1 MPFDFDEAMDR
12 HGQWSLKWERYP
24 GRDVIPMWVAD
35 MDFRCP
41 PAITDVL
48 RARIDHGVFGYVEP
62 GPELVETLA
71 ARIADSYGWTTHPDW
86 YVWLPGLVSG
96 LNVVCRA
103 VGEPG
108 DDVLTGVPIYPPF
121 LSAPLNA
128 ARGCVRVPLSL
139 ESGRWHFD
147 AQALAQAIT
156 PRSRLLLLCN
166 PHNPV
171 GRVWS
176 REDLLA
182 LANVAAAHD
191 LTICSDEIH
200 CGLVLD
206 ADKPHVPLAA
216 LAPEIAD
223 RTITLMAASKT
234 FNLPALGCAFAIVPN
249 TDLRT
254 RLRRVMAGL
263 VHRPLGVG
271 LWATLAAY
279 RDGEPWRLELIDYL
293 RRNRDLVAERIAAM
307 LGLKATHVEATY
319 LAWIDC
325 RDAGLEQPAKF
336 FEAAGVG
343 LYDGADF
350 GTPGWVR
357 LNFATRRALL
367 VEGLDRMQ
375 RALEVRLRT
384 SR

>member
-1 MPFDFDEAMDR
+1 VTFDFDEALDR
-12 HGQWSLKWERYP
+12 HGQWSLKWDRYA

-41 PAITDVL
+41 AAITDVL
-48 RARIDHGVFGYVEP
+48 RARVDHGVFGYVEP
-62 GPELVETLA
+62 GPELVEAIA
-71 ARIADSYGWTTHPDW
+71 ARIASSYGWQTQADW

-103 VGEPG
+103 VGEVG
-108 DDVLTGVPIYPPF
+108 DEVLTGIPIYPPF
-121 LSAPLNA
+121 LSAPVHA
-128 ARGCVRVPLSL
+128 GRTGVRVPLRNDQ
-139 ESGRWHFD
+139 GRWRFEPT
-147 AQALAQAIT
+147 ALERSVT

-176 REDLLA
+176 HQELEGLARVALERDL
-182 LANVAAAHD
+182 VV
-191 LTICSDEIH
+191 CSDEIH

-206 ADKPHVPLAA
+206 PDKRHMPLAA
-216 LAPEIAD
+216 LGPRIAD

-234 FNLPALGCAFAIVPN
+234 FNLPALGCAFAIVPSP
-249 TDLRT
+249 TLRE
-254 RLRRVMAGL
+254 RMRKVMAGL

-279 RDGEPWRLELIDYL
+279 RDGEPWRRALVDYL
-293 RRNRDLVAERIAAM
+293 RGNRDLVAARIAAM
-307 LGLKATHVEATY
+307 PPLAMTPVEATY

-325 RDAGLEQPAKF
+325 RGLGLENPAKF
-336 FEAAGVG
+336 FEDAGVG

-357 LNFATRRALL
+357 LNFGTRRALL
-367 VEGLDRMQ
+367 TEALDRMQ
-375 RALEVRLRT
+375 HALPA
-384 SR
+384 

>member
-1 MPFDFDEAMDR
+1 VAFDFDEAVDR
-12 HGQWSLKWERYP
+12 TGQWSLKWERYA

-41 PAITDVL
+41 PAITAVL
-48 RARIDHGVFGYVEP
+48 RARVEHGVFGYVEP
-62 GPELVETLA
+62 GPELVETLV
-71 ARIADSYGWTTHPDW
+71 ARLASSYGWATRPDW

-96 LNVVCRA
+96 LNIACRA
-103 VGEPG
+103 VGETG
-108 DDVLTGVPIYPPF
+108 DDVLTAVPVYPPF
-121 LSAPLNA
+121 LSAPINSG
-128 ARGCVRVPLSL
+128 RNCIRVPLAC
-139 ESGRWHFD
+139 EQGRWRFD
-147 AQALAQAIT
+147 ADALAQAIT

-171 GRVWS
+171 GRAWS
-176 REDLLA
+176 RGELLA
-182 LANVAAAHD
+182 LANVATAND
-191 LTICSDEIH
+191 ITICSDEIH

-206 ADKPHVPLAA
+206 ADTPHIPLAA
-216 LAPEIAD
+216 IAPEIAD

-249 TDLRT
+249 AELRA
-254 RLRRVMAGL
+254 RVRRVMAGL
-263 VHRPLGVG
+263 VHRPLGIG

-279 RDGEPWRLELIDYL
+279 RDGEPWRIELIEYL
-293 RRNRDLVAERIAAM
+293 RGNRDLVAERVASM
-307 LGLKATHVEATY
+307 PGLKTTHVEATY

-325 RDAGLEQPAKF
+325 RETGIAQPTQF

-367 VEGLDRMQ
+367 VEALDRMQ
-375 RALEVRLRT
+375 RALAARLKT